1 MALVL
6 FRSQVKNKML
16 IELQMKPL
24 HHRFLEFRKRL
35 TSVTRHS
42 MVRLTIR
49 LNRNIATLS
58 MLQKLIFVETLLWVE
73 VVSVRQ

>member
-24 HHRFLEFRKRL
+24 HYRFLEFRKRL